1 MTEITTMALDALRG
15 EIDSI
20 DHQLLELL
28 HRRLVICARV
38 AEHKRDHNIPMM
50 QQDRLDALHAKAS
63 DFAEHHGIEK
73 EFLRELFELIT
84 HETCRQED
92 VVIGEQAGATRS
104 ILTRKAVRIDHVAI
118 AVRDLEAAIA
128 HFRDH
133 YGFDVCER
141 RTVSGTVSGMDSATL
156 RAGGVTFVLCEG
168 DSPHSNVS
176 RYVEYYGPGVQHIAI
191 AVRDQRELLDDLF
204 ERGADLLTGII
215 NAPGLDQS
223 FTKREPNSGIQ
234 LEFVS
239 RTDNDGFHDANV
251 QELFMAMEREDV
263 Y

>member
-1 MTEITTMALDALRG
+1 MIETATVALDALR
-15 EIDSI
+15 EQIDSI
-20 DHQLLELL
+20 DLQLLELVN
-28 HRRLVICARV
+28 HRLETCARV
-38 AEHKRDHNIPMM
+38 AEHKRDHNITMM
-50 QQDRLDALHAKAS
+50 QQDRLDALQTKVS

-84 HETCRQED
+84 HETCRLED
-92 VVIGEQAGATRS
+92 AVIGTRAGATRS
-104 ILTRKAVRIDHVAI
+104 ILARKAVRIDHIAI
-118 AVRDLEAAIA
+118 AVRDLEAAIV

-133 YGFDVCER
+133 YGFDVLER
-141 RTVSGTVSGMDSATL
+141 RAVSGAVSGMDSATL

-168 DSPHSNVS
+168 DSRRSNVS
-176 RYVEYYGPGVQHIAI
+176 RYVENYGPGVQHVAI
-191 AVRDQRELLDDLF
+191 AVRDQSELLDDLF

-234 LEFVS
+234 MEFVS